1 MAYVLVHTVQTSS
14 TGGIMMK
21 AILLVTLFALA
32 WPVLADDD
40 GQRDSLNDSRQRNQL
55 QRDVSSDRATTIE
68 RRQSLNRSEHRD
80 ERFDERFD
88 ERQRQE
94 RQLERSQRRLEDSQ
108 RSLRDQRNQSP

>member
-1 MAYVLVHTVQTSS
+1 MR
-14 TGGIMMK
+14 K

-32 WPVLADDD
+32 WPVLADE

-80 ERFDERFD
+80 ERFDER
-88 ERQRQE
+88 QRRE
-94 RQLERSQRRLEDSQ
+94 RQLKRSQRRLEDSQ
-108 RSLRDQRNQSP
+108 RELRNQRNQSP

>member
-1 MAYVLVHTVQTSS
+1 
-14 TGGIMMK
+14 MMK

-68 RRQSLNRSEHRD
+68 RRQSLNRSEHRN
-80 ERFDERFD
+80 ERFD

-94 RQLERSQRRLEDSQ
+94 RQLKRSQRRLEDSQ